1 MGYIGS
7 DPVRNDSVSTA
18 QLVDNAV
25 TNPKIVDDIVFTN
38 VTASAVSASGTV
50 TANAFSGDG
59 TNISG
64 VTAEWDGTHTGNGVI
79 TGNFNVTGNITGSKV
94 KTVYEGYEG
103 VGKQHISWDPD
114 TLPSGTYFVTLE
126 FENSSLTKK
135 VVLLK

>member
-18 QLVDNAV
+18 QIADNAV

-38 VTASAVSASGTV
+38 VTASAVSASGTI
-50 TANAFSGDG
+50 TANAFSGNG

-79 TGNFNVTGNITGSKV
+79 TGNFNVTGNITGS
-94 KTVYEGYEG
+94 GN
-103 VGKQHISWDPD
+103 ISGSS
-114 TLPSGTYFVTLE
+114 TSTGSFGTYQL
-126 FENSSLTKK
+126 
-135 VVLLK
+135 